1 MMQFYHYHFNISKLQ
16 NGVLQVV
23 EASESSANI
32 ARSATIEQV
41 LHGVSLLISF
51 NHSVAPLQ
59 FEILA
64 DVLLPSWLHHA
75 RFAGTRAIAGR
86 NRATCIN
93 LLHQLHVAG
102 APIEAVPCVTRSQMR
117 QFVCQGLNDVKQQGR
132 RPPSTC
138 YLEPGQKGTDIDDD
152 EWRA

>member
-1 MMQFYHYHFNISKLQ
+1 MRCF
-16 NGVLQVV
+16 
-23 EASESSANI
+23 ASTESG
-32 ARSATIEQV
+32 ATIVQV
-41 LHGVSLLISF
+41 LHGVGLLMSF
-51 NHSVAPLQ
+51 DHSVAPLQ
-59 FEILA
+59 FEVLA
-64 DVLLPSWLHHA
+64 DVLLPSRLHCA

-132 RPPSTC
+132 RPPSAC